1 MVTNEQTTDS
11 GILYVNQTML
21 QASKILNLC
30 VKDNM
35 WGVNWIIE
43 TFFYQVCG
51 YLTLKSENWI
61 NSVNTTAACW
71 ATVPYKVREQ

>member
-1 MVTNEQTTDS
+1 MSTLALCGQILSTVRHADLFMPPEKSEENKKMVTNKQTTDS

-35 WGVNWIIE
+35 
-43 TFFYQVCG
+43 
-51 YLTLKSENWI
+51 
-61 NSVNTTAACW
+61 
-71 ATVPYKVREQ
+71 